1 MSEKKNPAP
10 GDEVYDIHGR
20 AATYVARTST
30 GHIVEPIHEHE
41 DYDEPIYGSPETWKD
56 VFSSPPTGKLHA
68 EVAEVEAKLN
78 AARKELYAIQAQ
90 RHDEDRAYAARVK
103 ERERFAQLKTLDDYI
118 AGKITHFFVV
128 EGYGERM
135 SIQTADQFL
144 KANSERDWDRSLRLV
159 SLFGDSKGNLS
170 WCVDRYSDGSGGSH
184 GRCFAATSYEEALGH
199 ASKWLET
206 RYAEMRKEEH
216 KHRCSDL
223 ASAARKLNLPVPDDI
238 AEWARQTDAA
248 IRARNLE
255 DARKQLANA
264 QKRVDDLE
272 SA

>member
-1 MSEKKNPAP
+1 MSEKKKPAP

-20 AATYVARTST
+20 AATYVARAST

-41 DYDEPIYGSPETWKD
+41 EYDEPIYGSPETWKE
-56 VFSSPPTGKLHA
+56 VFSSPPTQKLHA

-103 ERERFAQLKTLDDYI
+103 EREKFAQLKTLDDYI

-144 KANSERDWDRSLRLV
+144 KANPERDWDRSLRLV

-184 GRCFAATSYEEALGH
+184 GRCFAATSYEEALEH
-199 ASKWLET
+199 ASKWLDR
-206 RYAEMRKEEH
+206 RYAEVRKEEH
-216 KHRCSDL
+216 KHVSSAL
-223 ASAARKLNLPVPDDI
+223 AEAASRLKLPLPDDI
-238 AEWARQTDAA
+238 AEWARQANAKT
-248 IRARNLE
+248 RETNLAY
-255 DARKQLANA
+255 ARKQLADA